1 MIKKGNGMGEYERM
15 TQPMSQDDQ
24 KKMLARRAVEL
35 VEPGMVLGLG
45 TGSTVDFFIRELARK
60 DFAASALTI
69 VPTSRG
75 SAGKAETRGLK
86 VVTPTAEAVPDL
98 CIDGADEVSRDLS
111 MTKGGGGALLWEK
124 IVARASRRRVYLADD
139 AKLVARLG
147 KFPLPVEVVPFGHEY
162 SDGLLRKLGAET
174 RLRTNASGAPFETD
188 SGNLIYDCTFS
199 TEADPAMLDADLSSI
214 PGVVTSGLFIGYI
227 DSLLTISDGK
237 VVSVSNPADVFW

>member
-1 MIKKGNGMGEYERM
+1 MIKKGNGKGECEQM

-24 KKMLARRAVEL
+24 KRMLARAAVEL

-45 TGSTVDFFIRELARK
+45 TGSTVDFFIEELARK

-69 VPTSRG
+69 VSTSRG
-75 SAGKAETRGLK
+75 SAGKAEARGLNI
-86 VVTPTAEAVPDL
+86 VAPTAEAMPDL

-147 KFPLPVEVVPFGHEY
+147 RFPLPVEVVPFGHEY
-162 SDGLLRKLGAET
+162 SEGLLRKLGAEA
-174 RLRTNASGAPFETD
+174 RLRTNVDGAPFETN

-199 TEADPAMLDADLSSI
+199 TETDPARLDVDLSSI

-237 VVSVSNPADVFW
+237 VVSASNPADVFW

>member
-1 MIKKGNGMGEYERM
+1 MGEYEQM
-15 TQPMSQDDQ
+15 TQPVPQDDQ
-24 KKMLARRAVEL
+24 KRMLAHTAVEF

-45 TGSTVDFFIRELARK
+45 TGSTVDFFIGELARK
-60 DFAASALTI
+60 DFAAYALTI

-75 SAGKAETRGLK
+75 SAEKAEARGLK

-111 MTKGGGGALLWEK
+111 MTKGGGGALLREK
-124 IVARASRRRVYLADD
+124 IVARASRRRVYLADG

-147 KFPLPVEVVPFGHEY
+147 KFPLPVEVVPFGHQY
-162 SDGLLRKLGAET
+162 SEGLLRKLGAEV
-174 RLRTNASGAPFETD
+174 RLRTDISGTPFETD

-199 TEADPAMLDADLSSI
+199 LETDPARLDTDLSAI

-227 DSLLTISDGK
+227 DSLLTIFDGK
-237 VVSVSNPADVFW
+237 VVSVSNPAEVFW